1 MIFIFYFISLITTDK
16 MLSYLNLIPVSHYP
30 VLSGV
35 VFSLLFNSNYV
46 SYKKFLLGYNN
57 SKILIVPYKKDDK
70 YYYNFTK
77 YIKYVLCMVGVLYSI
92 STSAMYCISHNIFN
106 SNILSF
112 TAGSFLLNNKLDG
125 NFKTTLMALL
135 NQAMISYCYIL
146 GGKKLYIPITI
157 EIMYSFI
164 TLFYFNYKSNNILSA
179 ITFKGEVPES
189 LTEEDYNVLKERN

>member
-1 MIFIFYFISLITTDK
+1 
-16 MLSYLNLIPVSHYP
+16 
-30 VLSGV
+30 
-35 VFSLLFNSNYV
+35 
-46 SYKKFLLGYNN
+46 
-57 SKILIVPYKKDDK
+57 
-70 YYYNFTK
+70 
-77 YIKYVLCMVGVLYSI
+77 
-92 STSAMYCISHNIFN
+92 MYG
-106 SNILSF
+106 SNILFF
-112 TAGSFLLNNKLDG
+112 TAGSFLLNKKLDG

-135 NQAMISYCYIL
+135 NQTMISYCYIS

>member
-35 VFSLLFNSNYV
+35 VFSLLINSNYV

-77 YIKYVLCMVGVLYSI
+77 YIKYVLCMVQ
-92 STSAMYCISHNIFN
+92 IFY
-106 SNILSF
+106 
-112 TAGSFLLNNKLDG
+112 FLLLV
-125 NFKTTLMALL
+125 L
-135 NQAMISYCYIL
+135 SY
-146 GGKKLYIPITI
+146 
-157 EIMYSFI
+157 
-164 TLFYFNYKSNNILSA
+164 
-179 ITFKGEVPES
+179 
-189 LTEEDYNVLKERN
+189 